1 MHLTRLICLLSGS
14 FLAVAQQPAAPTL
27 TVEQQTLFTA
37 AKKDFSE
44 QHPELALAKMKQLH
58 AMVPENAMITDGT
71 AETAVTLGDDAYAI
85 SLLTEWTAKHPEDS
99 FALEWLVRA
108 HAESGNP
115 SARDTTIARVMKLHE
130 TTTNE
135 QFRRSDRFI
144 VERVKLASGSLDIY
158 YALVPFSRYHIYML
172 GRQVNA
178 SNALVQQITLES
190 NDFDQP
196 AFAKEH
202 PDLAAKGVR
211 RFSMDT
217 YSAGTPGPNGT
228 LTQTQAL
235 IGFMDGQPSYD
246 DTKARM
252 LKVANG
258 NAVPMETRSGLPVP
272 KTN

>member
-1 MHLTRLICLLSGS
+1 MRLACLLILLSAS
-14 FLAVAQQPAAPTL
+14 VACVAQQTAPPPL
-27 TVEQQTLFTA
+27 TAEQQALFEA

-44 QHPELALAKMKQLH
+44 HHPELALDKMKQLH
-58 AMVPENAMITDGT
+58 TMVPENAMITDGT

-85 SLLTEWTAKHPEDS
+85 SLLKQQTTAHPDDS
-99 FALEWLVRA
+99 FALEWLTRA
-108 HAESGNP
+108 YAESGDT
-115 SARDTTIARVMKLHE
+115 SDRDATIAAVVKLHE
-130 TTTNE
+130 TTENP

-144 VERVKLASGSLDIY
+144 VERVKLANGYLDMY
-158 YALVPFSRYHIYML
+158 YALIPFSRYHIYML

-178 SNALVQQITLES
+178 NNSLVQQITLES

-228 LTQTQAL
+228 MTQTQGL
-235 IGFMDGQPSYD
+235 IGFIDGQPSYD
-246 DTKARM
+246 ETKARM

-258 NAVPMETRSGLPVP
+258 NAAPIETRSGLPVP
-272 KTN
+272 KAN